1 MSVARGFFGGTY
13 RRPQSLLDACLVWDR
28 CQGGTIH
35 QYLPRLRWVF
45 CGVENGEKV
54 WHLYLDHR
62 VIGTYFGNKSNLPK
76 IDASLQTYY
85 LDSVIENPEKWY
97 E

>member
-1 MSVARGFFGGTY
+1 MSVAQGFLGGTY
-13 RRPQSLLDACLVWDR
+13 RRPTSLLDACLVWDR

-35 QYLPRLRWVF
+35 QYLPRLRWEF
-45 CGVENGEKV
+45 ACVENGEKV

-62 VIGTYFGNKSNLPK
+62 AIGTYFGNKSMLPK
-76 IDASLQTYY
+76 IEAGMQTYY